1 MVLSSRT
8 IVLLWTLSTALACLL
23 PTLIIKFMI
32 LKPMAETAM
41 RLKEE
46 IMCHV
51 SIQTTAEPNTK
62 KITTMLIIPI
72 EIVGI
77 MGIIIRIIII
87 SPTKPNHI
95 QHIMFPLST
104 KMSSWKSSRSIPTFT
119 RGWRRNCIL
128 VDIIINDFKLLLLY
142 R

>member
-1 MVLSSRT
+1 MILSSRT
-8 IVLLWTLSTALACLL
+8 IVLLWTLSTALAYLL

-32 LKPMAETAM
+32 LKPMTETAM

-46 IMCHV
+46 IMCHI
-51 SIQTTAEPNTK
+51 SIQTTAEPNIK
-62 KITTMLIIPI
+62 KITTMLTIPI

-95 QHIMFPLST
+95 QHIMLPLST